1 MSIEIFNKIWYNT
14 FYKGGGKMQI
24 NDLSGYLKKQFGC
37 KVYKLSLVGCTSCPN
52 RDGTVGVGGC
62 IFCSESGSGEFA
74 EKTKSSVADQ
84 IEAAKTQVAKK
95 IKEGEKVKYIAY
107 FQSFT
112 NTYAPIEKLRK
123 MFFAAIKHPDIA
135 VLSIA
140 TRPDCLSGEVIALL
154 NELNA
159 IKPVWVELGLQTIHK
174 KTAEYIRRG
183 YELAVYDDAVKSLH
197 QIGVSVIAHMIIGLP
212 GESEQMIYETAE
224 YIGKTADGIKMH
236 MLYVQKGTDLYTEYQ
251 NGQVPLLDMDE
262 YIGIL
267 IGCIERLPEN
277 IVIHRM
283 TGDGDKKTLVAPMW
297 TANKRKVLNSIS
309 ARFRSAKIKQGR
321 LFQKY

>member
-1 MSIEIFNKIWYNT
+1 
-14 FYKGGGKMQI
+14 MQI
-24 NDLSGYLKKQFGC
+24 NDLSGYLKRQFGC

-74 EKTKSSVADQ
+74 EKKKNSVVDQ
-84 IEAAKTQVAKK
+84 IEAAKKQVSKK
-95 IKEGEKVKYIAY
+95 LKSNQEVKYIAY

-112 NTYAPIEKLRK
+112 NTYAPIDELRK
-123 MFFAAIKHPDIA
+123 LFFAAINHPDIA
-135 VLSIA
+135 ILSIA
-140 TRPDCLSGEVIALL
+140 TRPDCLSSEVIALL
-154 NELNA
+154 KKLNG

-174 KTAEYIRRG
+174 KTAEHIRRG
-183 YELAVYDDAVKSLH
+183 YELKVYDEAVKALH
-197 QIGVSVIAHMIIGLP
+197 EIGVSVITHMIIGLP
-212 GESEQMIYETAE
+212 GESEQMIYKTAE

-236 MLYVQKGTDLYTEYQ
+236 TLYVQKDTDLYAEYQ
-251 NGQVPLLDMDE
+251 KGLVPLLDMDR
-262 YIGIL
+262 YINIL

-297 TANKRKVLNSIS
+297 TANKRKVLNSIK
-309 ARFRSAKIKQGR
+309 ARFNSAQIKQGR
-321 LFQKY
+321 LYQKH

>member
-1 MSIEIFNKIWYNT
+1 
-14 FYKGGGKMQI
+14 MQI
-24 NDLSGYLKKQFGC
+24 NDLSGYLKRQFGC

-74 EKTKSSVADQ
+74 EKAKSSVAEQ
-84 IEAAKTQVAKK
+84 IEAAKKQVAKK

-112 NTYAPIEKLRK
+112 NTYAPIGRLRE
-123 MFFAAIKHPDIA
+123 MFFTAIEHPDIA

-154 NELNA
+154 NQLTK
-159 IKPVWVELGLQTIHK
+159 IKPVWVELGLQTIHISS
-174 KTAEYIRRG
+174 AEYIRRG
-183 YELAVYDDAVKSLH
+183 YELAVYDKAVKSLH
-197 QIGVSVIAHMIIGLP
+197 EIGVSVIAHMIIGLP
-212 GESEQMIYETAE
+212 SETEQMIYETAE

-236 MLYVQKGTDLYTEYQ
+236 TLYVQKDTDLYTEYQ
-251 NGQVPLLDMDE
+251 KGQVPLLDMDK
-262 YIGIL
+262 YIDIL
-267 IGCIERLPEN
+267 VGCIERLPESV
-277 IVIHRM
+277 VIHRM

-297 TANKRKVLNSIS
+297 TANKRHVLNSIN
-309 ARFRSAKIKQGR
+309 ARFKAVQIKQGR
-321 LFQKY
+321 LYQKH

>member
-1 MSIEIFNKIWYNT
+1 
-14 FYKGGGKMQI
+14 MQI
-24 NDLSGYLKKQFGC
+24 NDLSGYLKRQFGC

-74 EKTKSSVADQ
+74 EKAKSSVAEQ
-84 IEAAKTQVAKK
+84 IEAAKNQVAKK

-112 NTYAPIEKLRK
+112 NTYAPIGRLRE
-123 MFFAAIKHPDIA
+123 MFFAAIEHPDIA

-154 NELNA
+154 NQLTA

-174 KTAEYIRRG
+174 RSAEYIRRG
-183 YELAVYDDAVKSLH
+183 YELAVYDKAVKSLH
-197 QIGVSVIAHMIIGLP
+197 EIGVSVIAHMIIGLP
-212 GESEQMIYETAE
+212 SETEQMIYETAE

-236 MLYVQKGTDLYTEYQ
+236 TLYVQKDTDLYTEYQ
-251 NGQVPLLDMDE
+251 KGQVPLLDMDK
-262 YIGIL
+262 YIDIL
-267 IGCIERLPEN
+267 VGCIERLPESV
-277 IVIHRM
+277 VIHRM

-297 TANKRKVLNSIS
+297 TANKRHVLNSIS
-309 ARFRSAKIKQGR
+309 ARFRETEIKQGR
-321 LFQKY
+321 LCQKY

>member
-1 MSIEIFNKIWYNT
+1 
-14 FYKGGGKMQI
+14 MQI
-24 NDLSGYLKKQFGC
+24 NDLSGYLKRQFGC

-74 EKTKSSVADQ
+74 EKAKSSVTEQ
-84 IEAAKTQVAKK
+84 IEAAKKQVAKK

-112 NTYAPIEKLRK
+112 NTYAPIGRLRE
-123 MFFAAIKHPDIA
+123 MFFAAIEHPDIA

-154 NELNA
+154 NQLTK

-174 KTAEYIRRG
+174 RSAEYIRRG
-183 YELAVYDDAVKSLH
+183 YELAVYDKAVKSLH
-197 QIGVSVIAHMIIGLP
+197 EIGVSVIAHMIIGLP
-212 GESEQMIYETAE
+212 SETEQMIYETAE

-236 MLYVQKGTDLYTEYQ
+236 TLYVQKDTDLYTEYQ
-251 NGQVPLLDMDE
+251 KGQVPLLDMDK
-262 YIGIL
+262 YIDIL
-267 IGCIERLPEN
+267 VGCIERLPESV
-277 IVIHRM
+277 VIHRM

-297 TANKRKVLNSIS
+297 TANKRHVLNSIS
-309 ARFRSAKIKQGR
+309 ARFRETEIKQGR
-321 LFQKY
+321 LCQKY

>member
-1 MSIEIFNKIWYNT
+1 
-14 FYKGGGKMQI
+14 MQI
-24 NDLSGYLKKQFGC
+24 NDLSGYLKRQFGC

-74 EKTKSSVADQ
+74 EKKKNSVVDQ
-84 IEAAKTQVAKK
+84 IEAAKKQVSKK
-95 IKEGEKVKYIAY
+95 LKSNQEVKYIAY

-112 NTYAPIEKLRK
+112 NTYAPIDELRK
-123 MFFAAIKHPDIA
+123 LFFAAINHPDIA
-135 VLSIA
+135 ILSIA
-140 TRPDCLSGEVIALL
+140 TRPDCLSSEVIALL
-154 NELNA
+154 KKLNG

-183 YELAVYDDAVKSLH
+183 YELKVYDEAVKALH
-197 QIGVSVIAHMIIGLP
+197 EIGVSVITHMIIGLP

-236 MLYVQKGTDLYTEYQ
+236 TLYVQKDTDLYAEYQ
-251 NGQVPLLDMDE
+251 KGLVPLLDMDR
-262 YIGIL
+262 YINIL

-297 TANKRKVLNSIS
+297 TANKRKVLNSIK
-309 ARFRSAKIKQGR
+309 ARFNSAQIKQGR
-321 LFQKY
+321 LYQKH

>member
-1 MSIEIFNKIWYNT
+1 
-14 FYKGGGKMQI
+14 MQI
-24 NDLSGYLKKQFGC
+24 NDLSGYLKRQFGC

-74 EKTKSSVADQ
+74 EKAKSSVAEQ
-84 IEAAKTQVAKK
+84 IEAAKNQVAKK

-112 NTYAPIEKLRK
+112 NTYAPIDRLRE
-123 MFFAAIKHPDIA
+123 MFFAAIEHPDIA

-154 NELNA
+154 NQLTA

-174 KTAEYIRRG
+174 RSAEYIRRG
-183 YELAVYDDAVKSLH
+183 YELAVYDKAVKSLH
-197 QIGVSVIAHMIIGLP
+197 EIGVSVIAHMIIGLP
-212 GESEQMIYETAE
+212 SETEQMIYETAE

-236 MLYVQKGTDLYTEYQ
+236 TLYVQKDTDLYTEYQ
-251 NGQVPLLDMDE
+251 KGQVPLLDMDK
-262 YIGIL
+262 YIDIL
-267 IGCIERLPEN
+267 VGCIERLPESV
-277 IVIHRM
+277 VIHRM

-297 TANKRKVLNSIS
+297 TANKRHVLNSIS
-309 ARFRSAKIKQGR
+309 ARFRETEIKQGR
-321 LFQKY
+321 LCQKY

>member
-1 MSIEIFNKIWYNT
+1 
-14 FYKGGGKMQI
+14 MQI
-24 NDLSGYLKKQFGC
+24 NDLSGYLKRQFGC

-74 EKTKSSVADQ
+74 EKKKNSVVDQ
-84 IEAAKTQVAKK
+84 IEAAKKQVSKK
-95 IKEGEKVKYIAY
+95 LKSNQEVKYIAY

-112 NTYAPIEKLRK
+112 NTYAPIDELRK
-123 MFFAAIKHPDIA
+123 LFFAAINHPDIA
-135 VLSIA
+135 ILSIA
-140 TRPDCLSGEVIALL
+140 TRPDCLSSEVIALL
-154 NELNA
+154 KKLNG

-174 KTAEYIRRG
+174 KTAEHIRRG
-183 YELAVYDDAVKSLH
+183 YELKVYDEAVKALH
-197 QIGVSVIAHMIIGLP
+197 EIGVSVITHMIIGLP

-236 MLYVQKGTDLYTEYQ
+236 TLYVQKDTDLYAEYQ
-251 NGQVPLLDMDE
+251 KGLVPLLDMDR
-262 YIGIL
+262 YIDIL

-297 TANKRKVLNSIS
+297 TANKRKVLNSIK
-309 ARFRSAKIKQGR
+309 ARFNSAQIKQGR
-321 LFQKY
+321 LYQKH

>member
-1 MSIEIFNKIWYNT
+1 
-14 FYKGGGKMQI
+14 MQI
-24 NDLSGYLKKQFGC
+24 NDLSGYLKRQFGC

-74 EKTKSSVADQ
+74 EKAKSSVAEQ
-84 IEAAKTQVAKK
+84 IEAAKNQVAKK

-112 NTYAPIEKLRK
+112 NTYAPIDRLRE
-123 MFFAAIKHPDIA
+123 MFFAAIEHPDIA

-154 NELNA
+154 NQLTA
-159 IKPVWVELGLQTIHK
+159 IKPVGGELGLQTIHK
-174 KTAEYIRRG
+174 RSAEYIRRG
-183 YELAVYDDAVKSLH
+183 YELAVYDKAVKSLH
-197 QIGVSVIAHMIIGLP
+197 ETGVSVIAHMIIGLP
-212 GESEQMIYETAE
+212 SETEQMIYKTAE

-236 MLYVQKGTDLYTEYQ
+236 TLYVQKDTDLYTEYQ
-251 NGQVPLLDMDE
+251 KGQVPLLDMDK
-262 YIGIL
+262 YIDIL
-267 IGCIERLPEN
+267 VGCIERLPESV
-277 IVIHRM
+277 VIHRM

-297 TANKRKVLNSIS
+297 TANKRHVLNSIS
-309 ARFRSAKIKQGR
+309 ARFRETEIKQGR
-321 LFQKY
+321 LCQKY

>member
-1 MSIEIFNKIWYNT
+1 
-14 FYKGGGKMQI
+14 MQI

-62 IFCSESGSGEFA
+62 IFCSENGSGEFA
-74 EKTKSSVADQ
+74 EKKKGSVADQ
-84 IEAAKTQVAKK
+84 IEAAKMQVAKK

-112 NTYAPIEKLRK
+112 NTYAPIDELRE
-123 MFFAAIKHPDIA
+123 MFFAAIEHPDIA

-154 NELNA
+154 NQLTK

-174 KTAEYIRRG
+174 RSAEYIRRG
-183 YELAVYDDAVKSLH
+183 YELAVYDKAVKSLH
-197 QIGVSVIAHMIIGLP
+197 EIGVSVIAHMIIGLP
-212 GESEQMIYETAE
+212 SETEQMIYKTAE

-236 MLYVQKGTDLYTEYQ
+236 TLYVQKDTDLYTEYQ
-251 NGQVPLLDMDE
+251 KGQVPLLDMDK
-262 YIGIL
+262 YIDIL
-267 IGCIERLPEN
+267 VGCIERLPESV
-277 IVIHRM
+277 VIHRM

-297 TANKRKVLNSIS
+297 TANKRHVLNSIS
-309 ARFRSAKIKQGR
+309 ARFRETEIKQGR
-321 LFQKY
+321 LCQKY